1 MSLSLHREWVAQT
14 LVDTPLGP
22 LRLAASTRGLGGAWF
37 EDQKHHPGPL
47 GAPEQA
53 GHPILVQAREELRGY
68 WADPRHTAFSTP
80 LDPAGTVFQLA
91 VWAALRE
98 LAPGQTCSYGA
109 LAMLLQRP
117 QAVRAVGAA
126 VGRNPLSLFIPCH
139 RVLGADGSLTGYAG
153 GLARKRALLHEE
165 GAALPNDLFA
175 SAA

>member
-1 MSLSLHREWVAQT
+1 MSLSLHRDWVAQT

-47 GAPEQA
+47 DAPA
-53 GHPILVQAREELRGY
+53 RADHPVLAQARDELEAY
-68 WADPRHTAFSTP
+68 WRAPRDARFTTP
-80 LDPAGTVFQLA
+80 LDPAGTAFQRA
-91 VWAALRE
+91 VWAALCT

-109 LAMLLQRP
+109 LARQLQQT

-126 VGRNPLSLFIPCH
+126 VGRNPLSIFIPCH

-153 GLARKRALLHEE
+153 GLARKRALLHNE
-165 GAALPNDLFA
+165 GVPLPAELFTA
-175 SAA
+175 T